1 MPRRSTRRVE
11 TAAAALL
18 LIALLG
24 ATARAEPTPG
34 TYSGLGDTVDIASG
48 GTAGSADAGSGSGGD
63 DFSARSGGL
72 VPVGIGIGKHPD
84 GSTPPPGADDWNC
97 VPSQAHPRPVVL
109 LHGTWDNQN
118 VWDVLA
124 PRLKDRGY
132 CVFSLNY
139 GRDASSAVGVLD
151 GMYGT
156 GDIRA
161 SAREV
166 AGFVERVRA
175 ATGAARVDLVG
186 HSQGAVL
193 ARQYLRFEGGG
204 AKVGTLVSLVGSNH
218 GADSVGL
225 DRLLG
230 GEMASIR
237 DAALARVLGIAGTQ
251 QLTGSDFLR
260 ELNAGGD
267 TVPGVH
273 YTVVASRVDDAS
285 QPPEVTFLRPG
296 PGATVDNVWVQD
308 LCPADAYRHA
318 DVPRSPTVAY
328 IVQRALD
335 PDYSGTPCPR

>member
-1 MPRRSTRRVE
+1 MPRRFTRRVE
-11 TAAAALL
+11 TAAAAAL

-24 ATARAEPTPG
+24 PTARAEPAPAP
-34 TYSGLGDTVDIASG
+34 SL
-48 GTAGSADAGSGSGGD
+48 
-63 DFSARSGGL
+63 
-72 VPVGIGIGKHPD
+72 PIGIGKHPD

-124 PRLKDRGY
+124 PQLKDRGY

-166 AGFVERVRA
+166 AGFVERVRV

-218 GADSVGL
+218 GVDSVGL
-225 DRLLG
+225 GRLMG
-230 GEMASIR
+230 GAMASIR
-237 DAALARVLGIAGTQ
+237 DAALARVVGVAGTQ

-260 ELNAGGD
+260 ELNASGD

-285 QPPEVTFLRPG
+285 QPPEATFLRPG

-318 DVPRSPTVAY
+318 DVPRSPTVTY

-335 PDYSGTPCPR
+335 PDYSGTPCPH